1 MDSTGRSKL
10 KLSVVACLY
19 VIIVLYSSVEQVS
32 CGAERI
38 LTQVRPRIVE
48 NHSRSK
54 HDENPVQKSVQ
65 RCPRRCLCYFN
76 VAYCASKQLTILP
89 AKFPPGIKYL
99 HLSKN
104 KLKIIPRDKLGMY
117 PSLNTIDLS
126 DNFISQDGVKRRSFA
141 NLALLKRLHLN
152 GNKFTHF
159 PSSLPPS
166 VVELKLDNNSISVIQ
181 SESTQPLGNVTSMD
195 LSRNKLTN
203 AGIRNS
209 AFLAFRSLVNLDLS
223 FNKFESFPKD
233 LSSSIEDIRLNNNRI
248 KYVTTGVFRF
258 PAKIHHLNMR
268 GNKLKETSFSYQ
280 SWANMDKLIFLDLS
294 ENNLLFVPG
303 VLPRSLSILLLES
316 NNIEN
321 ILEWSFSSVPKITQ
335 IRLSFN
341 NIRHIDPAAFAS
353 LQNLQYL
360 DLAHNQLLHY
370 PSNMPINLQ
379 AVFVEFNAISNVHGD
394 AFCPA
399 YAQTTFQRSKLNMI
413 VLIGNPVNRRSLFS
427 AASYCLSSAEVLV
440 FD

>member
-1 MDSTGRSKL
+1 
-10 KLSVVACLY
+10 
-19 VIIVLYSSVEQVS
+19 
-32 CGAERI
+32 
-38 LTQVRPRIVE
+38 
-48 NHSRSK
+48 
-54 HDENPVQKSVQ
+54 
-65 RCPRRCLCYFN
+65 
-76 VAYCASKQLTILP
+76 
-89 AKFPPGIKYL
+89 
-99 HLSKN
+99 
-104 KLKIIPRDKLGMY
+104 
-117 PSLNTIDLS
+117 
-126 DNFISQDGVKRRSFA
+126 
-141 NLALLKRLHLN
+141 
-152 GNKFTHF
+152 
-159 PSSLPPS
+159 
-166 VVELKLDNNSISVIQ
+166 
-181 SESTQPLGNVTSMD
+181 MD

-379 AVFVEFNAISNVHGD
+379 AIFVEFNAISNVHGD

-427 AASYCLSSAEVLV
+427 AGSYCLSSPEVLV